1 MFIEHIVIVV
11 SPILYCFVEE
21 KNGKDSNKTSNL
33 IPVIV
38 SNSIK
43 NTV

>member
-1 MFIEHIVIVV
+1 MFTEHISIVV
-11 SPILYCFVEE
+11 CPILYCCVEE
-21 KNGKDSNKTSNL
+21 KNGEDSNKTSNL

-43 NTV
+43 NTA